1 MGFELERQTAVFV
14 FEKYPG
20 LEAELVF
27 DPPISM
33 YSRFT
38 RLALMQE
45 QNDPQKVVEAVEDFE
60 DYLDAFGREVLLRW
74 NLTRDGQP
82 VPVSEFSNQPMAFCM
97 DIIGEWYRRSGTV
110 PAPLVP
116 ASSNGNRSAEK
127 LGRTVRSSPSRRK

>member
-1 MGFELERQTAVFV
+1 MAAPTDADKQIRYLAAALKAPRIVETA
-14 FEKYPG
+14 
-20 LEAELVF
+20 A
-27 DPPISM
+27 
-33 YSRFT
+33 
-38 RLALMQE
+38 RLADQAR
-45 QNDPQKVVEAVEDFE
+45 DAGWTFE
-60 DYLDAFGREVLLRW
+60 DYLAAFGREVLLRW

-82 VPVSEFSNQPMAFCM
+82 EPVSEFSNQPMAFCM